1 MNKINARN
9 TARKAKPLLGYISRK
24 WHSFWTWYG
33 NLYRNSPWYKKT
45 LVGIISF
52 IVVFFLYLGMVDW
65 NFLWLFGK
73 SPSLRSIQNPDQPVA
88 SEIYSADGKLIG
100 KYFRENRM
108 PVKYEEIS
116 PKLIKTLVTTEDE
129 RFYHHFG
136 IDFQGLFSAAKDMV
150 HGHGRGA
157 STITQQLVKNM
168 FKIRSQYST
177 GILGIIPGVRL
188 MIMKSKEWINAVKI
202 EMFYSKKE
210 ILTMYLNTV
219 DFGSNAYGIKTAA
232 KTYFNT
238 TPAQINYEQASVL
251 VGMLRATTYY
261 NPRTNPKNAFKRRNV
276 VLDNLRTHHVINRE
290 ECDSLKEIPIKLNYA
305 VESNYDG
312 IALYFREAVANELE
326 GWLRE
331 NDLDLY
337 SDGLKI
343 YTTIDT
349 RMQKYA
355 EEAVN
360 KEMRQVQRNF
370 NSQWGKRNPWCDEKH
385 QEIPHFIEDL
395 AKKTVAYKILV
406 NRYGSQTDSIDY
418 YLNKPHKLKLFDYDK
433 GMYETTM
440 STLDSI
446 RYMERYM
453 HCGFIAM
460 EPQTGFVK
468 AWVGDINFEAWKY
481 DKVTAQRQPGSTF
494 KLFDYTAAM
503 NHGMSPCDTR
513 QDHYLSL
520 DVLDHGK
527 PTKWIPRNAN
537 GNFTGR
543 EYSLKAAFAQSIN
556 TIAVQVAQEVGI
568 HTVAETAKAMGIKTP
583 LEETPALSLGASD
596 VTLEELV
603 DAYSTVINDGKQHDP
618 ILVTRIEDKDGNTVF
633 EYKDTQVQVIP
644 YESAFLMQEM
654 LKGGLTEPGGTTQA
668 LWEFISP
675 FTRETEFGGKTG
687 TSQHHSD
694 AWFVG
699 VTPKLVAGAWVGAEH
714 RSIHFLTGAY
724 GQGSRTALPVYGYF
738 MQKVL
743 SDPSLAQYRCKFPKP
758 KQTITRE
765 YNCQDVYYSNKND
778 SSNVAL
784 DDSTVFTPGSN
795 DADEIDLEDNS
806 GTEQPKME
814 GTKEKKKEKEKEKN
828 NEVVI

>member
-1 MNKINARN
+1 MQ
-9 TARKAKPLLGYISRK
+9 KAKPVFAFISNKWKKFWNWYKGLYI
-24 WHSFWTWYG
+24 G
-33 NLYRNSPWYKKT
+33 SPWYKKT
-45 LVGIISF
+45 VVGILSF
-52 IVVFFLYLGMVDW
+52 IVVFMLYLGMVDW

-73 SPSLRSIQNPDQPVA
+73 SPSMSSIQNPEQPVA
-88 SEIYSADGKLIG
+88 SEIYSADGKIIG

-116 PKLIKTLVTTEDE
+116 PILIKTLITTEDE

-136 IDFQGLFSAAKDMV
+136 IDFQGLFSAAKDMM
-150 HGHGRGA
+150 HGRSRGA

-177 GILGIIPGVRL
+177 GMLGIIPGVRL
-188 MIMKSKEWINAVKI
+188 IIQKSKEWIDAIKI

-232 KTYFNT
+232 KTYFRT
-238 TPAQINYEQASVL
+238 TPSQINYEQAAVL

-261 NPRTNPKNAFKRRNV
+261 NPRLNPNNSLKRRNV
-276 VLDNLRTHHVINRE
+276 VLENLVTHGILNQR
-290 ECDSLKEIPIKLNYA
+290 ECDSLKNIPIKLNYA

-312 IALYFREAVANELE
+312 IALYFREAVSNELSE
-326 GWLRE
+326 WLKE

-355 EEAVN
+355 EQAVD
-360 KEMRQVQRNF
+360 KKMREVQKNF
-370 NSQWGKRNPWCDEKH
+370 NSQWGKRNPWCDEHH
-385 QEIPHFIEDL
+385 QEIPNFIENL
-395 AKKTVAYKILV
+395 AKKTIAYKMLQAK
-406 NRYGSQTDSIDY
+406 YGNNVDSINY
-418 YLNKPHKLKLFDYDK
+418 QLNKPHKVRIFSYEK
-433 GMYETTM
+433 GMHDETM

-446 RYMERYM
+446 RYMERFM
-453 HCGFIAM
+453 HCGFIAI
-460 EPQTGFVK
+460 EPQTGYVK

-481 DKVTAQRQPGSTF
+481 DKVTARRQPGSTF
-494 KLFDYTAAM
+494 KLFDYTAGM

-513 QDHYLSL
+513 NDHYIQL

-527 PTKWIPRNAN
+527 PTKWIPGNAN
-537 GNFTGR
+537 GNYTGR
-543 EYSLKAAFAQSIN
+543 DYSLKAAFAQSIN

-568 HTVAETAKAMGIKTP
+568 HTVAETAKAMGVKTP

-596 VTLEELV
+596 VCLEELV
-603 DAYSTVINDGKQHDP
+603 NAYSTVVNDGKYHDP
-618 ILVTRIEDKDGNTVF
+618 ILVTKIEDQDGKTIYEAN
-633 EYKDTQVQVIP
+633 DTQTQVIP

-668 LWEFISP
+668 LWEYISP
-675 FTRETEFGGKTG
+675 YTRETEFGGKTG
-687 TSQHHSD
+687 TSQNHSD

-699 VTPKLVAGAWVGAEH
+699 VTPKLVAGAWVGGEH
-714 RSIHFLTGAY
+714 RSIHFQTGAY

-738 MQKVL
+738 MQQVL
-743 SDPSLAQYRCKFPKP
+743 SDPSLAQYRGKFPKP
-758 KQTITRE
+758 KQTITRD
-765 YNCQDVYYSNKND
+765 YNCQSVYYNNKSD
-778 SSNVAL
+778 STSVNL
-784 DDSTVFTPGSN
+784 DDSLMNSDNAG
-795 DADEIDLEDNS
+795 EIDLGE
-806 GTEQPKME
+806 PVAPE
-814 GTKEKKKEKEKEKN
+814 GVTPNKEKKEKKEKDKDN

>member
-1 MNKINARN
+1 MNKMN
-9 TARKAKPLLGYISRK
+9 TRKTLGRAKPALSFISRK
-24 WHSFWTWYG
+24 WNSFWTWYK
-33 NLYRNSPWYKKT
+33 NLYHHAPWYKKT
-45 LVGIISF
+45 ITVIVSF
-52 IVVFFLYLGMVDW
+52 IVVFILYLGMVDC

-73 SPSLRSIQNPDQPVA
+73 SPSLKSIQNPDQPVA

-116 PKLIKTLVTTEDE
+116 PKLIKTLITTEDE

-136 IDFQGLFSAAKDMV
+136 IDFQGLFSAAKDMM
-150 HGHGRGA
+150 HGRGRGA

-177 GILGIIPGVRL
+177 GILGLIPGIRL
-188 MIMKSKEWINAVKI
+188 IIMKSKEWINAVKI

-238 TPAQINYEQASVL
+238 VPQEINYEQAAVL

-261 NPRTNPKNAFKRRNV
+261 NPRINPNNALKRRNV
-276 VLDNLRTHHVINRE
+276 VLDNICAHHVINKNT
-290 ECDSLKEIPIKLNYA
+290 CDSLKEIPIKLNYA

-312 IALYFREAVANELE
+312 IALYFREAVADELA

-349 RMQKYA
+349 RLQKYA
-355 EEAVN
+355 ENAVN
-360 KEMRQVQRNF
+360 KEMRVVQRNF
-370 NSQWGKRNPWCDEKH
+370 NNQWGKRNPWCDEKH
-385 QEIPHFIEDL
+385 QEIPNFIEDL
-395 AKKTVAYKILV
+395 AKKTVAYKMLV
-406 NRYGSQTDSIDY
+406 NKFGNKTDSINY

-481 DKVTAQRQPGSTF
+481 DKVKAQRQPGSTF

-513 QDHYLSL
+513 QDHYICL

-527 PTKWIPRNAN
+527 PTKWIPGNAN
-537 GNFTGR
+537 GRFTGR

-568 HTVAETAKAMGIKTP
+568 HTVAETAKAMGIRTP

-596 VTLEELV
+596 VTLEDLV
-603 DAYSTVINDGKQHDP
+603 NAYSTVINDGKRHDP
-618 ILVTRIEDKDGNTVF
+618 ILVTRIEDKDGKTIY
-633 EYKDTQVQVIP
+633 EYNDTQVQVLP

-654 LKGGLTEPGGTTQA
+654 LKGGLTEPGGTTAA
-668 LWEFISP
+668 LWEYIAP
-675 FTRETEFGGKTG
+675 VVNKTEFGGKTG
-687 TSQHHSD
+687 TSQNHSD

-699 VTPKLVAGAWVGAEH
+699 VTPKLVAGAWVGGEH

-738 MQKVL
+738 IQQVL
-743 SDPSLAQYRCKFPKP
+743 QDPAFSQYCVKFPKP

-765 YNCQDVYYSNKND
+765 YNCQGVYYNDKND
-778 SSNVAL
+778 STNVEL
-784 DDSTVFTPGSN
+784 SDSTSFSPDDNVEDINIEEQEQTTKPEGS
-795 DADEIDLEDNS
+795 
-806 GTEQPKME
+806 
-814 GTKEKKKEKEKEKN
+814 KEKKKEKKEKSGE
-828 NEVVI
+828 EVII

>member
-1 MNKINARN
+1 MANIKSSRIAQR
-9 TARKAKPLLGYISRK
+9 AIAVWEYISKK
-24 WHSFWTWYG
+24 WKQFWTWYA
-33 NLYRNSPWYKKT
+33 NLYRHAHWYKK
-45 LVGIISF
+45 LFVGVISF
-52 IVVFFLYLGMVDW
+52 IIFIFLYLGMVD
-65 NFLWLFGK
+65 NNILWLFGK
-73 SPSLRSIQNPDQPVA
+73 SPSLSSIQNPDQPVA

-116 PKLIKTLVTTEDE
+116 PKLIKTLITTEDE

-136 IDFQGLFSAAKDMV
+136 IDFQGLFSAAKDMI
-150 HGHGRGA
+150 HGKGRGA

-177 GILGIIPGVRL
+177 GILGMIPGIRL
-188 MIMKSKEWINAVKI
+188 IIMKSKEWINAVKI
-202 EMFYSKKE
+202 EMFYTKKE

-238 TPAQINYEQASVL
+238 TPTDINFEQAAVL

-261 NPRTNPKNAFKRRNV
+261 NPRLNPKNALKRRNV
-276 VLDNLRTHHVINRE
+276 VLDNLRLHHVVNRE
-290 ECDSLKEIPIKLNYA
+290 ECDSLKDLPIKLNYA

-326 GWLRE
+326 QWLKE

-355 EEAVN
+355 EEAVDQ
-360 KEMRQVQRNF
+360 EMRTVQKNF
-370 NSQWGKRNPWCDEKH
+370 NGQWGKKNPWCDESHK
-385 QEIPHFIEDL
+385 EIPNFIEDL
-395 AKKTVAYKILV
+395 AKRSIAYKLLELKYG
-406 NRYGSQTDSIDY
+406 NRSDSINY
-418 YLNKPHKLKLFDYDK
+418 YLNKPHRLKVFTYK
-433 GMYETTM
+433 HGMTDTTM
-440 STLDSI
+440 SSMDSI
-446 RYMERYM
+446 RYMERFM

-481 DKVTAQRQPGSTF
+481 DKVTAKRQPGSTF

-513 QDHYLSL
+513 NDHYLSL

-527 PTKWIPRNAN
+527 PKKWIPRNAN

-543 EYSLKAAFAQSIN
+543 DYTLKAAFAQSIN

-596 VTLEELV
+596 VSLLELV
-603 DAYSTVINDGKQHDP
+603 NAYTTVINDGKAHDP
-618 ILVTRIEDKDGNTVF
+618 VLVTRIEDKDGKTIF
-633 EYKDTQVQVIP
+633 EHQDSQVQVIP

-668 LWEFISP
+668 LWSFDL
-675 FTRETEFGGKTG
+675 FKYNTEFGGKTG
-687 TSQHHSD
+687 TSSNHSD

-714 RSIHFLTGAY
+714 RSIHFLTGAL

-738 MQKVL
+738 MEKVL
-743 SDPSLAQYRCKFPKP
+743 KDPSLANYRAKFPKP
-758 KQTITRE
+758 KTTITRD
-765 YNCQDVYYSNKND
+765 YNCQGVVYRNDND
-778 SSNVAL
+778 STDVTLNDSLVA
-784 DDSTVFTPGSN
+784 PGTDN
-795 DADEIDLEDNS
+795 DEINLEE
-806 GTEQPKME
+806 TEPTKSE
-814 GTKEKKKEKEKEKN
+814 EPKEKKENTEK
-828 NEVVI
+828 I